1 MNNKLDKS
9 GESVDNKDLSDYI
22 NHVKSIDVI
31 EVSQKEYNDLQ
42 RRSEWLSYLEA
53 AGVDN
58 WEGYDIAYDM
68 AKEDDPEFERP

>member
-1 MNNKLDKS
+1 MNKKETTAETIDKADLDS
-9 GESVDNKDLSDYI
+9 YVDHLKE
-22 NHVKSIDVI
+22 KDVI
-31 EVSQKEYNDLQ
+31 EVPIKEYEELQ
-42 RRSEWLSYLEA
+42 RRSEWLSYLET

>member
-1 MNNKLDKS
+1 MNKEETTAESIDK
-9 GESVDNKDLSDYI
+9 NDLNSYI
-22 NHVKSIDVI
+22 DHLKETDVI

>member
-1 MNNKLDKS
+1 MDK
-9 GESVDNKDLSDYI
+9 GETIAESVDNNDLNSYIDHLKDS
-22 NHVKSIDVI
+22 DVI
-31 EVSQKEYNDLQ
+31 EIPLKLYEELQ

>member
-1 MNNKLDKS
+1 MNKKETTDETIDKADLDS
-9 GESVDNKDLSDYI
+9 YVDHLKE
-22 NHVKSIDVI
+22 KDVI
-31 EVSQKEYNDLQ
+31 EVPIKEYEELQ